1 MSEPQDR
8 IFVSIAVSKP
18 DGELEALPGA
28 IKASERM
35 AAWAK
40 AHGYISLLINEN
52 LFAEVT
58 TDLLRTEIAEA
69 IEEVTDRTALRRL
82 VVFLPVTALHSAS
95 TIRTGCS
102 AIGTSDR
109 PKR

>member
-1 MSEPQDR
+1 MSGTQDR

-18 DGELEALPGA
+18 DGGLAFLPGA

-35 AAWAK
+35 AAWAR
-40 AHGYISLLINEN
+40 ADGYISLLINDN

-58 TDLLRTEIAEA
+58 TDLLRTKIAEA
-69 IEEVTDRTALRRL
+69 IEKVTDRTALRRL
-82 VVFLPVTALHSAS
+82 IVFLRATAPHSVS

-102 AIGTSDR
+102 ATETSGR
-109 PKR
+109 PKQ